1 MKIAGYVILVLAVVH
16 LAYAVT
22 TGVTQSLSASAW
34 EIFLHL
40 VLHPIAAIALV
51 VMLLKPSTLDRG
63 MTRNVIGLLLAASI
77 AGDVH
82 VFLEVGGD
90 SFGGQSMLA
99 LLYALVPSSRA
110 GIWRGRA
117 NRPIRRSEEQWRMSL
132 VRFRV
137 GAVGLA
143 LAAVLALLALASGDA
158 EAIIG
163 TKDFAGERLRHFPDS
178 QP

>member
-82 VFLEVGGD
+82 VFLEVGGEG
-90 SFGGQSMLA
+90 FGGQSMLA
-99 LLYALVPSSRA
+99 LLYALVP
-110 GIWRGRA
+110 
-117 NRPIRRSEEQWRMSL
+117 L
-132 VRFRV
+132 
-137 GAVGLA
+137 VGLVYGVVVQIDRYEEA
-143 LAAVLALLALASGDA
+143 KSSGA
-158 EAIIG
+158 
-163 TKDFAGERLRHFPDS
+163 
-178 QP
+178 

>member
-16 LAYAVT
+16 LAYAVV
-22 TGVTQSLSASAW
+22 TGVSQSLGASASASAW
-34 EIFLHL
+34 EIFLHV

-90 SFGGQSMLA
+90 GMGGKSMLA
-99 LLYALVPSSRA
+99 LLYALVP
-110 GIWRGRA
+110 
-117 NRPIRRSEEQWRMSL
+117 L
-132 VRFRV
+132 
-137 GAVGLA
+137 VGLIYG
-143 LAAVLALLALASGDA
+143 VVVQIDRDEEA
-158 EAIIG
+158 ESSSA
-163 TKDFAGERLRHFPDS
+163 
-178 QP
+178 